1 MTLFCNGILKYSIP
15 SYTNARRCFRRPCI
29 SPQHECFLDC
39 LRGHRTIP
47 LTRIHMIRRK
57 KIDIA
62 IDAGIYLGV
71 NHPHATYYRKPRF
84 DLRCP
89 CHSYSDLNVQHFTGN
104 ARFNLGP
111 PISVRLSADTCQL
124 YNMLPA
130 QNTPACPRAMVFTRR
145 HGPYTKSIRETLDRV
160 YQANL

>member
-1 MTLFCNGILKYSIP
+1 
-15 SYTNARRCFRRPCI
+15 
-29 SPQHECFLDC
+29 
-39 LRGHRTIP
+39 
-47 LTRIHMIRRK
+47 MIRRK

-62 IDAGIYLGV
+62 IDAGVHLGV